1 MHITLCVRNWAWIH
15 MLLWMFKVRI
25 HFLHAFIF
33 IHVTSLMKSDLTSL
47 ADGKLPQHHQMAI
60 GNIVLELLSRDQA
73 QHINAL
79 SMVSSGIHADSDLH
93 LCIFA
98 RTPSLTNLIMTPFQ
112 HYFR

>member
-1 MHITLCVRNWAWIH
+1 

-25 HFLHAFIF
+25 RFLHAF
-33 IHVTSLMKSDLTSL
+33 IHVTSLMKSDLAGL
-47 ADGKLPQHHQMAI
+47 ADGKLPRHHQMAI
-60 GNIVLELLSRDQA
+60 GDIAVELLSRDQA

-79 SMVSSGIHADSDLH
+79 SMVSSGIHVDSDLH
-93 LCIFA
+93 LCVFA

>member
-1 MHITLCVRNWAWIH
+1 

-25 HFLHAFIF
+25 RFLHAF

-47 ADGKLPQHHQMAI
+47 ADGKLPQHCQMAI
-60 GNIVLELLSRDQA
+60 IGDIVLELLSRDQA

-79 SMVSSGIHADSDLH
+79 SMVSSGIHVDSDLH
-93 LCIFA
+93 LCVFA
-98 RTPSLTNLIMTPFQ
+98 RTPSLTNLITTPFQ